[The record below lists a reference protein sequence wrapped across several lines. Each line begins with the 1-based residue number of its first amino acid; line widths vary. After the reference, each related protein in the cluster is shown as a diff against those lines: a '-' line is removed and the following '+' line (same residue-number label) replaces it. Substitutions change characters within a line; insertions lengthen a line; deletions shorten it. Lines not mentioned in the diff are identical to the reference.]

1 MIRKPTR
8 IYRFEPG
15 GQVGSQ
21 FVRRGGHHKTFI
33 GLLHHIPSLVGAGV
47 GSESSGR
54 LRRPTACRGID
65 SISLNL
71 HTSLALQAAE

>member
-21 FVRRGGHHKTFI
+21 FVRRGGGTI
-33 GLLHHIPSLVGAGV
+33 RLLSGYCITSPR
-47 GSESSGR
+47 SSGR
-54 LRRPTACRGID
+54 GWGQNHLAGFGAQPPAEV
-65 SISLNL
+65 SIPY
-71 HTSLALQAAE
+71 H